1 MNIIILEMFK
11 SIFFLFFPILIF
23 SQINFSGK
31 IMDAKTKEPLLG
43 ASIYVPNSSIG
54 TTTGIDG
61 NFSFQLPIESK
72 EIVISYLGYNTINV
86 SLDLS
91 EKKDFSKD
99 IYLREKS
106 NTLKEVIVTKQKQ
119 DKKWFRQYETFKIHF
134 LGNST
139 IAQKAEILNKE
150 ELFFTEISDS
160 TGYKLIANSNKPLI
174 IKNKAIGY
182 LLTYDLIEFGYF
194 NSMETGKQSYY
205 AGYSFYQDLIE
216 KDKLNKK
223 KVIKNRLEAYKG
235 STNHF
240 IKSVYNNTF
249 KEEGFKLNEFII
261 KDNPSY
267 PSKEELKKLRD
278 EAKKTGN
285 FNLLSNLPSKKLF
298 IIGRE
303 YSKDDFVKLTLE
315 NQFLDFKNY
324 IWINYTKEKPD
335 PNYFSNA
342 TSQTSYIELNS
353 KVEIFSDG
361 NFFNPLNLLIYDY
374 MGWKKIGDALP
385 FDYKP

>member
-1 MNIIILEMFK
+1 
-11 SIFFLFFPILIF
+11 
-23 SQINFSGK
+23 
-31 IMDAKTKEPLLG
+31 MDAKTKEPLLG

-342 TSQTSYIELNS
+342 ASQTSYIELNS

-361 NFFNPLNLLIYDY
+361 NFFNPLSLLVYDY

>member
-1 MNIIILEMFK
+1 
-11 SIFFLFFPILIF
+11 
-23 SQINFSGK
+23 
-31 IMDAKTKEPLLG
+31 
-43 ASIYVPNSSIG
+43 
-54 TTTGIDG
+54 
-61 NFSFQLPIESK
+61 
-72 EIVISYLGYNTINV
+72 
-86 SLDLS
+86 
-91 EKKDFSKD
+91 
-99 IYLREKS
+99 
-106 NTLKEVIVTKQKQ
+106 
-119 DKKWFRQYETFKIHF
+119 
-134 LGNST
+134 
-139 IAQKAEILNKE
+139 
-150 ELFFTEISDS
+150 
-160 TGYKLIANSNKPLI
+160 
-174 IKNKAIGY
+174 
-182 LLTYDLIEFGYF
+182 
-194 NSMETGKQSYY
+194 METGKQSYY

-342 TSQTSYIELNS
+342 ASQTSYIELNS

-361 NFFNPLNLLIYDY
+361 NFFNPLSLLVYDY